1 MTTEVKANEG
11 ERDFAP
17 EAPVEEKPKR
27 HRRSL
32 SSATVIVAL
41 IIAAI
46 VGLSGWYLVQPQPLL
61 VQGEADSTRIDMAA
75 RVDGRVAEANKTLD
89 QMVLSMKDINGS
101 SEKIARIIKV
111 IDEISFQTN
120 ILALNAAVE
129 AARAGAAGMGFA
141 VVADEVRNLAQRC
154 ARAASDT

>member
-1 MTTEVKANEG
+1 VNDDRSEG
-11 ERDFAP
+11 KRGGARFRA

-75 RVDGRVAEANKTLD
+75 RVDGRVAE
-89 QMVLSMKDINGS
+89 IP
-101 SEKIARIIKV
+101 IARGENV
-111 IDEISFQTN
+111 GGR
-120 ILALNAAVE
+120 
-129 AARAGAAGMGFA
+129 RADSC
-141 VVADEVRNLAQRC
+141 VSTTPNCWRN
-154 ARAASDT
+154 